1 MARNGENT
9 EKPQAGSTPFS
20 VTGDLMLS
28 SCMKTNSLS
37 AFPSSTPFWI
47 TLHGLQPFQFQDE
60 QPVIPRDALRSYT
73 ITLTVGLEDLE
84 GLFQRRCFYDY
95 MNENISWSPKEL

>member
-9 EKPQAGSTPFS
+9 GKPQAGSTPFS

-28 SCMKTNSLS
+28 SCMQTNSLS
-37 AFPSSTPFWI
+37 AFPASTLFWT

-60 QPVIPRDALRSYT
+60 QPVVPRDALRSYT
-73 ITLTVGLEDLE
+73 ITLMFGLEDLE
-84 GLFQRRCFYDY
+84 GLFQPRCFYDC
-95 MNENISWSPKEL
+95 MNENISWSPTEL